1 MHKLETKREISQLS
15 LLFAIT
21 YMISYMTRTN
31 FGAIV
36 SEISESTGFTKSML
50 ALPLTGSFI
59 TYGIGQ
65 LISGALGDKISPKR
79 LVSIGLG
86 VTVCMNAL
94 IPLCGSTWTML
105 AVWSVNGFAQAL
117 LWPPMTR
124 MMSAML
130 TEDAYKNTVTTVT
143 SGGYLGTILI
153 YLTAPLIIY
162 TVGWRGVFVT
172 SAVLGIVMLIVWHFT
187 ARDIPQNTNGNE
199 KQKGK
204 TSVKGILSPMMV
216 WVFLAI
222 IVMGMLREGVGSW
235 IPSFISE
242 SFGLQNEISILSSVL
257 LPVFTIIS
265 LRFANTLYRKWV
277 TNPLVCA
284 GVLFA
289 GGAVFAYLL
298 YLFSGSSA
306 AGSIVCSAAL
316 TGCINCVNLM
326 LVGMLPQYFE
336 GRGCVST
343 VSGMLNFFTYVGS
356 ALATYGI
363 AALSETIGWSSTI
376 FLWFLAALAGTVIC
390 LLCIKPWN
398 KKFSR

>member
-1 MHKLETKREISQLS
+1 MHKLETKREVSQLS

-36 SEISESTGFTKSML
+36 SEISESTGFAKSLL

-65 LISGALGDKISPKR
+65 LISGALGDKLSPKR
-79 LVSIGLG
+79 LVSLGLI
-86 VTVCMNAL
+86 TSVCMNLL
-94 IPLCGSTWTML
+94 IPLCRNPWMML
-105 AVWSVNGFAQAL
+105 VVWSANGFAQAL

-162 TVGWRGVFVT
+162 TVGWRGVFII
-172 SAVLGIVMLIVWHFT
+172 SAILGIVMLIVWHFT
-187 ARDIPQNTNGNE
+187 ARDISQNTNGNE

-222 IVMGMLREGVGSW
+222 IVMGMLREGVGAW

-257 LPVFTIIS
+257 LPVFSIVSIRLTNI
-265 LRFANTLYRKWV
+265 LYRKWI
-277 TNPLVCA
+277 TNPLACA

-298 YLFSGSSA
+298 YLCSGSNA
-306 AGSIVCSAAL
+306 VCSIIFSAAL

-336 GRGCVST
+336 SLGCVST
-343 VSGMLNFFTYVGS
+343 ASGMLNFFTYVGS
-356 ALATYGI
+356 ATATYGI
-363 AALSETIGWSSTI
+363 AVLAENIGWSDTI
-376 FLWFLAALAGTVIC
+376 FVWFLAALTGTVIC

-398 KKFSR
+398 KKFA